1 MYRHLVTTRHLKTL
15 NAELISVP
23 EHRADENEEVGL
35 VKSPNDLF
43 LCLWSVHC
51 SEKAYSG
58 I

>member
-1 MYRHLVTTRHLKTL
+1 MYRHLATTRHLTTL
-15 NAELISVP
+15 NVELISAS
-23 EHRADENEEVGL
+23 EHRADKNEEGGL
-35 VKSPNDLF
+35 VKNPNDQF